1 MTRYRPPLL
10 LGITLSTG
18 CSDADLWAYAQG
30 LRPTDTDVPGASTTG
45 DAEPATTTAQAPD
58 SPVQTVTGGAD
69 DTHADATSATADPT
83 ATTASGPL
91 DAPPEIFEFSADR
104 QSSNVAGPIALT
116 LHVSDDVTRAW
127 LLRDEVQV
135 AEFYPLHE
143 QYVFDYEVL
152 SAKDNGNSLTVRV
165 EDASHQIA
173 EWKLPLHVQL
183 EPSGTLACSFL
194 DQGAKT
200 SRITALAYREDIH
213 HDTVLLAAGARD
225 TGGGERATLWMLP
238 TQGCD
243 DPLSPPPSLSPV
255 PFWPRS
261 IDWWSGLPEAAQA
274 SSAVAIAVDTY
285 GSFALGANLRDEGD
299 VPRPYVAMFNAD
311 GSLVWEKAGE
321 PGDELAGLE
330 ILPDHSVVAVGAT
343 PAELST
349 DAAAWH
355 YTPKGPLA
363 TIKSYTLFSPFDE
376 EAEANDPENKR
387 DERANAVVLT
397 DDGAA
402 LIAGEREYRTKLDL
416 VYQRGFTLR
425 LDPDKGRLDALW
437 TSPGDNIKKHDSILA
452 LVNCN
457 GQILAGGWSSDN
469 PADPSTTTP
478 LIRWLALEGGSSG
491 LRDIPLTATR
501 ARAISCDREG
511 KVVAAGAR
519 EKDGHTFARVVAF
532 LHAQDPVLKY
542 IDSVT
547 EEGAALA
554 LACDSLGYCAAGGFV
569 AADAKTTAQLSVLR
583 P

>member
-173 EWKLPLHVQL
+173 EWKLSLHVQL

-200 SRITALAYREDIH
+200 RCA
-213 HDTVLLAAGARD
+213 
-225 TGGGERATLWMLP
+225 
-238 TQGCD
+238 
-243 DPLSPPPSLSPV
+243 
-255 PFWPRS
+255 
-261 IDWWSGLPEAAQA
+261 
-274 SSAVAIAVDTY
+274 
-285 GSFALGANLRDEGD
+285 
-299 VPRPYVAMFNAD
+299 
-311 GSLVWEKAGE
+311 
-321 PGDELAGLE
+321 
-330 ILPDHSVVAVGAT
+330 
-343 PAELST
+343 
-349 DAAAWH
+349 
-355 YTPKGPLA
+355 
-363 TIKSYTLFSPFDE
+363 
-376 EAEANDPENKR
+376 
-387 DERANAVVLT
+387 
-397 DDGAA
+397 
-402 LIAGEREYRTKLDL
+402 
-416 VYQRGFTLR
+416 
-425 LDPDKGRLDALW
+425 
-437 TSPGDNIKKHDSILA
+437 
-452 LVNCN
+452 
-457 GQILAGGWSSDN
+457 
-469 PADPSTTTP
+469 
-478 LIRWLALEGGSSG
+478 GSS
-491 LRDIPLTATR
+491 
-501 ARAISCDREG
+501 
-511 KVVAAGAR
+511 
-519 EKDGHTFARVVAF
+519 
-532 LHAQDPVLKY
+532 
-542 IDSVT
+542 
-547 EEGAALA
+547 
-554 LACDSLGYCAAGGFV
+554 
-569 AADAKTTAQLSVLR
+569 
-583 P
+583 